1 MLSRA
6 VHLDI
11 ATDYDTE
18 SFLLVTRRFMAMRG
32 SPMKIYSDPG
42 SQLKAANKELQ
53 DALNNLNKRTIE
65 EFGVTN
71 RIEWIFGSPDA
82 PWRNGCTEA
91 LIKSVK
97 RSITAVIGD
106 QVLPF
111 SEMQTTLYEVAN
123 LINSRPI
130 GSYPTT
136 VDDGVYLSPNDLLLG
151 RSNSQIPSGP
161 FNETTNKYLR
171 HKFISKLTESF
182 WRKWNAVYF
191 PSLLIHPKWHT
202 KHRNIKVGDIVMIQD
217 SGMIKGRWKIG
228 KVVKSEPSTRDGSV
242 RTVDIQY
249 KNPESNTFV
258 TISRPVQRLVV
269 ILPVEQDDDS
279 TTQE

>member
-1 MLSRA
+1 
-6 VHLDI
+6 
-11 ATDYDTE
+11 
-18 SFLLVTRRFMAMRG
+18 
-32 SPMKIYSDPG
+32 MKIYSDPG
-42 SQLKAANKELQ
+42 SQLKAADKELQ
-53 DALNNLNKRTIE
+53 TALENLNKKTIA

-71 RIEWIFGSPDA
+71 HIDWEFGSPDA

-97 RSITAVIGD
+97 KSIKVVIGE

-111 SEMQTTLYEVAN
+111 SEMQTVLYEVAN

-151 RSNSQIPSGP
+151 RSNSQLPSGP
-161 FNETTNKYLR
+161 FDETTSKYTR
-171 HKFISKLTESF
+171 HRFISKLTESF
-182 WRKWNAVYF
+182 WKKWNEIYF
-191 PSLLIHPKWHT
+191 PSLVIHQKWHT
-202 KHRNIKVGDIVMIQD
+202 KQRNMKVGDIVMIQD
-217 SGMIKGRWKIG
+217 SGMIKGKWKLGRI
-228 KVVKSEPSTRDGSV
+228 VKSEPSTRDGLV

-249 KNPESNTFV
+249 KNPESNTFI

-269 ILPVEQDDDS
+269 ILPVEEDAVCE
-279 TTQE
+279 TQQ